1 MVGMRVERGVASLKV
16 RAVVTQA
23 LLALFLLVTLL
34 VAIGTA
40 FLAVQEIQTGYSSY
54 LITLPVFSF
63 YIALAFLPAAIAL
76 TFWVWRA
83 HANLHADGL
92 DGLITS
98 PAWAALG
105 LWVPIANLF
114 MPKGAMRELWN
125 RSHGEEAWFANQ
137 SVDAVNSWW
146 TSYVVGIVLISLL
159 TGIVVVDRI
168 TPFMFLTPPGTNM
181 LGMAF
186 SSSLLALSAWLL
198 IRIISRIT
206 RAQETVT
213 TVGDTFA

>member
-23 LLALFLLVTLL
+23 LLALFLLVTVL
-34 VAIGTA
+34 VALGTLL
-40 FLAVQEIQTGYSSY
+40 LAVQEIQTGYSSY
-54 LITLPVFSF
+54 MITLPVFSL

-83 HANLHADGL
+83 HANLHADAL
-92 DGLITS
+92 DELHYS
-98 PAWAALG
+98 PTWAAVSM
-105 LWVPIANLF
+105 WVPLVNLYT
-114 MPKGAMRELWN
+114 PKGATRELWN

-146 TSYVVGIVLISLL
+146 TCYVIGIVLISLL
-159 TGIVVVDRI
+159 TMIVIVDRI

-181 LGMAF
+181 LAMAF
-186 SSSLLALSAWLL
+186 SSTLLAGSAWFL

-206 RAQETVT
+206 HAQETVT
-213 TVGDTFA
+213 SVGDTFA

>member
-1 MVGMRVERGVASLKV
+1 MRVERGVASLKV
-16 RAVVTQA
+16 RAVVAQT
-23 LLALFLLVTLL
+23 LLALLLLVTLL
-34 VAIGTA
+34 VTIGTA
-40 FLAVQEIQTGYSSY
+40 FIAVQEIQTGYSSY
-54 LITLPVFSF
+54 LLTLPVFSF

-83 HANLHADGL
+83 HANLLADGL

-105 LWVPIANLF
+105 LWVPIANLY
-114 MPKGAMRELWN
+114 MPKAAMRELWN
-125 RSHGEEAWFANQ
+125 RSHGEEAWFAQQ

-146 TSYVVGIVLISLL
+146 TSYVVGIVIL
-159 TGIVVVDRI
+159 TGLTAIVIIDRI

-181 LGMAF
+181 LAMAF
-186 SSSLLALSAWLL
+186 ASSLLALSAWLL
-198 IRIISRIT
+198 IRIVSRIT

>member
-16 RAVVTQA
+16 RAVVAQV

-40 FLAVQEIQTGYSSY
+40 CLAVVEIQTGYTSY
-54 LITLPVFSF
+54 LLTLPIYSLYV
-63 YIALAFLPAAIAL
+63 ALAFLPAAIAL

-92 DGLITS
+92 DGLNTS
-98 PAWAALG
+98 PASAALG
-105 LWVPIANLF
+105 MWVPLLNLYI
-114 MPKGAMRELWN
+114 PKGAMRELWN
-125 RSHGEEAWFANQ
+125 RSHGEESWFAHQ

-146 TSYVVGIVLISLL
+146 TCYVVGIVILSVL
-159 TGIVVVDRI
+159 TGIVIVDRI

-181 LGMAF
+181 LAMAF
-186 SSSLLALSAWLL
+186 ASSLLAGSAWLL

-213 TVGDTFA
+213 TVGDTFT

>member
-1 MVGMRVERGVASLKV
+1 MVGMRVEQGVASLKV

-23 LLALFLLVTLL
+23 LLGLFLLVTLL

-92 DGLITS
+92 DGLNTR
-98 PAWAALG
+98 PASAAFG
-105 LWVPIANLF
+105 LWVPLLNLYI
-114 MPKGAMRELWN
+114 PKGAMRELWN
-125 RSHGEEAWFANQ
+125 RSHGEEAWFAHQ

-181 LGMAF
+181 IGMAF

>member
-16 RAVVTQA
+16 RAVVAQV

-40 FLAVQEIQTGYSSY
+40 YLAVVEIQTGYTSY
-54 LITLPVFSF
+54 LLTLPVFSF
-63 YIALAFLPAAIAL
+63 YIVLAFLPAAIAL

-92 DGLITS
+92 DDLRTS

-125 RSHGEEAWFANQ
+125 RSHGEEAWFGQQ

-146 TSYVVGIVLISLL
+146 TCYVVGIVLISLL

-186 SSSLLALSAWLL
+186 SSSLLALSTWLL

>member
-16 RAVVTQA
+16 RAVVAQA

-34 VAIGTA
+34 VAVGTA
-40 FLAVQEIQTGYSSY
+40 YMAVQEIQTGYSSY

-76 TFWVWRA
+76 TCWVWRA
-83 HANLHADGL
+83 HANLHADQL
-92 DGLITS
+92 DGLTTS
-98 PAWAALG
+98 PTWAALG
-105 LWVPIANLF
+105 LWMPIANLV

-125 RSHGEEAWFANQ
+125 RSHGEEAWFAQQ

-146 TSYVVGIVLISLL
+146 TCYVVGIVILSVL
-159 TGIVVVDRI
+159 TGIVIVDRI

-181 LGMAF
+181 LAMAF
-186 SSSLLALSAWLL
+186 ASSLLAGSAWLL
-198 IRIISRIT
+198 IRIVSRIT

>member
-1 MVGMRVERGVASLKV
+1 MVGMWVERGVASLKV
-16 RAVVTQA
+16 RAVMAQA

-34 VAIGTA
+34 IAIGTA
-40 FLAVQEIQTGYSSY
+40 YLAVQEIQTGYTSY
-54 LITLPVFSF
+54 LLTLPVYSF
-63 YIALAFLPAAIAL
+63 YIALAFLPAATAL

-83 HANLHADGL
+83 HANLFADQLEDL
-92 DGLITS
+92 DTS

-105 LWVPIANLF
+105 LWVPIANLY

-125 RSHGEEAWFANQ
+125 RSHGEEAWFANK

-146 TSYVVGIVLISLL
+146 TCYVVGIVILSVL
-159 TGIVVVDRI
+159 TGIVIVDRI

-181 LGMAF
+181 LAMAF
-186 SSSLLALSAWLL
+186 ASSLLAGSAWFL
-198 IRIISRIT
+198 IQIVSRIT

-213 TVGDTFA
+213 SVGDTFA

>member
-1 MVGMRVERGVASLKV
+1 M
-16 RAVVTQA
+16 
-23 LLALFLLVTLL
+23 
-34 VAIGTA
+34 
-40 FLAVQEIQTGYSSY
+40 AVQEIQAGYTSY
-54 LITLPVFSF
+54 LITLPVFSL

-83 HANLHADGL
+83 HANLHADQL

-105 LWVPIANLF
+105 LWVPIANLS

-146 TSYVVGIVLISLL
+146 TCYVVGIVILSLL

-181 LGMAF
+181 LAMAF
-186 SSSLLALSAWLL
+186 ASSLLALSAWFL
-198 IRIISRIT
+198 IRIVSRIT

-213 TVGDTFA
+213 SVGDTFA

>member
-1 MVGMRVERGVASLKV
+1 MVGMRVEQGVASLKV
-16 RAVVTQA
+16 RAVVAQA
-23 LLALFLLVTLL
+23 LLALFLLVTVL
-34 VAIGTA
+34 VAVGTA
-40 FLAVQEIQTGYSSY
+40 MAAVQEIQTGYTSY
-54 LITLPVFSF
+54 LLTLPIFSF

-92 DGLITS
+92 EGLNTRS
-98 PAWAALG
+98 ASAALG
-105 LWVPIANLF
+105 MWVPLLNLYI
-114 MPKGAMRELWN
+114 PKGAMRELWN
-125 RSHGEEAWFANQ
+125 RSHGEDAWFANQ

-146 TSYVVGIVLISLL
+146 TSYVVGIVILSLL

-181 LGMAF
+181 IGMAF

>member
-1 MVGMRVERGVASLKV
+1 MRVAAGVASLKV

-23 LLALFLLVTLL
+23 FLALFLLVTLL
-34 VAIGTA
+34 VSIGTLY
-40 FLAVQEIQTGYSSY
+40 LAVQEIQTGYSSY
-54 LITLPVFSF
+54 LITLPVFSL
-63 YIALAFLPAAIAL
+63 YVALAFLPAAIAL

-92 DGLITS
+92 DGLKTRPIS
-98 PAWAALG
+98 AAAG
-105 LWVPIANLF
+105 LWVPLLNLYL
-114 MPKGAMRELWN
+114 PKGAMRELWN
-125 RSHGEEAWFANQ
+125 RSHGEEAWFAQQ

-146 TSYVVGIVLISLL
+146 TCYVVGIVLISLL
-159 TGIVVVDRI
+159 TGIVVIDRI

-186 SSSLLALSAWLL
+186 SSSLLAGSAWLL
-198 IRIISRIT
+198 IRIIGRIT